1 MDLVADV
8 LMVLAVV
15 ALAWAGA
22 TLLQRLP
29 VFPLR
34 QILVTSPLTQVTP
47 AQVEQAARVAL
58 VGNFFTVDLDQV
70 RGTFEKLPW
79 VRRADVRRR
88 WPDALELSL
97 EEHQAQA
104 RWKRPDPASQEV
116 RLVNSH
122 GEVFAA
128 ASEADLPVLSGPEGS
143 AALLLTRYRE
153 FAAAHGMA
161 VVRDKEVTQFDVER
175 AIEAA
180 NATPISA
187 DDQILH
193 TLVQEFIVDGQ
204 DGVKEPIGM
213 DARRLEVKV
222 HLVTGAVTAV
232 QNIVKCVHRCGLEV
246 VDLVLQPLASGM
258 AVLTEDEK
266 DVGVCL
272 VDIGGGTTDLAVF
285 TQGAIRHTAVIP
297 IAGDQITSD
306 IGIALRTSTPDAEE
320 IKIRYGVAL
329 QQLADPEEMI
339 EVPGVGDRPA
349 SRLSRQTLAGFIQPR
364 IEEIYQKVQ
373 EELVR
378 SGYERLLRAGIV
390 LTGGSA
396 AMPGMVEL
404 GEEIFHNTV
413 KLGVPHYEGGLRDI
427 LRNPRYS
434 TAMGLLL
441 EGVAQKKRGLKTQG
455 PMTFRQILARMRAW
469 FGKNF

>member
-1 MDLVADV
+1 MSKETKNDLIVGLDIGTSKIV
-8 LMVLAVV
+8 AVV
-15 ALAWAGA
+15 AELNEEGQIAILGLGTQESRGMKKGMVINIEETVNAISRAVQEAELMSGCKIREVYTGIAGA
-22 TLLQRLP
+22 H
-29 VFPLR
+29 
-34 QILVTSPLTQVTP
+34 IKSKDS
-47 AQVEQAARVAL
+47 
-58 VGNFFTVDLDQV
+58 N
-70 RGTFEKLPW
+70 
-79 VRRADVRRR
+79 
-88 WPDALELSL
+88 
-97 EEHQAQA
+97 
-104 RWKRPDPASQEV
+104 
-116 RLVNSH
+116 
-122 GEVFAA
+122 
-128 ASEADLPVLSGPEGS
+128 
-143 AALLLTRYRE
+143 
-153 FAAAHGMA
+153 GMA

-232 QNIVKCVHRCGLEV
+232 QNIVKCVRRCGLEV

-297 IAGDQITSD
+297 IAGDQITAD

-320 IKIRYGVAL
+320 IKLRYGVAL

-339 EVPGVGDRPA
+339 EVPGVGDRPS

-373 EELVR
+373 EELKR

-404 GEEIFHNTV
+404 GEEMFHNTV
-413 KLGVPHYEGGLRDI
+413 KLAVPHYDGPLRDI
-427 LRNPRYS
+427 LRNPRHS
-434 TAMGLLL
+434 TAMGLIL
-441 EGVAQKKRGLKTQG
+441 EGTTQKKRGLKVQG
-455 PMTFRQILARMRAW
+455 PKTFRQILARMRAW

>member
-1 MDLVADV
+1 MSKETKRDLIVGLDIGTSKIVAMAAELDPEGQPSV
-8 LMVLAVV
+8 IGVGSHQFEETKDKGIKKGVVVSIEATVDAISRAIQEVELMAGCKVKEVYTGI
-15 ALAWAGA
+15 AGA
-22 TLLQRLP
+22 H
-29 VFPLR
+29 
-34 QILVTSPLTQVTP
+34 IKSKDS
-47 AQVEQAARVAL
+47 
-58 VGNFFTVDLDQV
+58 N
-70 RGTFEKLPW
+70 
-79 VRRADVRRR
+79 
-88 WPDALELSL
+88 
-97 EEHQAQA
+97 
-104 RWKRPDPASQEV
+104 
-116 RLVNSH
+116 
-122 GEVFAA
+122 
-128 ASEADLPVLSGPEGS
+128 
-143 AALLLTRYRE
+143 
-153 FAAAHGMA
+153 GMV
-161 VVRDKEVTQFDVER
+161 VVREKEVTEYDVAR

-193 TLVQEFIVDGQ
+193 TIPQEFIVDGQ

-213 DARRLEVKV
+213 DAKRLEVKV

-258 AVLTEDEK
+258 AVLTDDEK

-272 VDIGGGTTDLAVF
+272 VDIGGGTTDIAVF

-349 SRLSRQTLAGFIQPR
+349 SQLSRQTLAGFIQPR
-364 IEEIYQKVQ
+364 IEQIYQMVR
-373 EELVR
+373 EELAR
-378 SGYERLLRAGIV
+378 SGYERLLRAGVVI
-390 LTGGSA
+390 TGGSA
-396 AMPGMVEL
+396 TMPGMIEL
-404 GEEIFHNTV
+404 GEEMFHNTV
-413 KLGVPHYEGGLRDI
+413 KLGLPRYDGSLRDI
-427 LRNPRYS
+427 VRNPRYA
-434 TAMGLLL
+434 TAVGLLL
-441 EGVAQKKRGLKTQG
+441 EGVTQRKRGLKVQG
-455 PMTFRQILARMRAW
+455 PVTFRQTLARMRAW

>member
-1 MDLVADV
+1 MSKEQKDLIVGLDIGTSKIV
-8 LMVLAVV
+8 SVV
-15 ALAWAGA
+15 AELDPEGRMSLLGLGSHQFEENKGRGLKKGVVVSIEATVDAISRAIQEVELMAGCKVKEVYTGIAGA
-22 TLLQRLP
+22 H
-29 VFPLR
+29 
-34 QILVTSPLTQVTP
+34 IKSKDS
-47 AQVEQAARVAL
+47 
-58 VGNFFTVDLDQV
+58 N
-70 RGTFEKLPW
+70 
-79 VRRADVRRR
+79 
-88 WPDALELSL
+88 
-97 EEHQAQA
+97 
-104 RWKRPDPASQEV
+104 
-116 RLVNSH
+116 
-122 GEVFAA
+122 
-128 ASEADLPVLSGPEGS
+128 
-143 AALLLTRYRE
+143 
-153 FAAAHGMA
+153 GMT
-161 VVRDKEVTQFDVER
+161 VVREKEVTQFDVER

-213 DARRLEVKV
+213 DAKRLEVKV

-246 VDLVLQPLASGM
+246 VDLVLQPLASGI
-258 AVLTEDEK
+258 AVLTDDEK

-349 SRLSRQTLAGFIQPR
+349 SSLSRQTLAGFIQPR
-364 IEEIYQKVQ
+364 IEEIYQKVR

-378 SGYERLLRAGIV
+378 SGYERLLRAGVVI
-390 LTGGSA
+390 TGGAA

-404 GEEIFHNTV
+404 GEEVFHNTV
-413 KLGVPHYEGGLRDI
+413 KLGVPAYDGSLRDI
-427 LRNPRYS
+427 VRNPRYS

-441 EGVAQKKRGLKTQG
+441 EGLAQKKRGLKVQG
-455 PMTFRQILARMRAW
+455 PTTFRQVLARMRAW
-469 FGKNF
+469 FSKNF

>member
-1 MDLVADV
+1 MSKDSRRDLIVGLDIGTSKIV
-8 LMVLAVV
+8 SVV
-15 ALAWAGA
+15 AELNAEGQ
-22 TLLQRLP
+22 LSVLGLGSQPSRG
-29 VFPLR
+29 LR
-34 QILVTSPLTQVTP
+34 RGVVVNI
-47 AQVEQAARVAL
+47 EE
-58 VGNFFTVDLDQV
+58 TVNAIS
-70 RGTFEKLPW
+70 
-79 VRRADVRRR
+79 RAI
-88 WPDALELSL
+88 
-97 EEHQAQA
+97 
-104 RWKRPDPASQEV
+104 QEV
-116 RLVNSH
+116 ELMAGCKVKEVYTGIAGSH
-122 GEVFAA
+122 IK
-128 ASEADLPVLSGPEGS
+128 SKDSN
-143 AALLLTRYRE
+143 
-153 FAAAHGMA
+153 GMT
-161 VVRDKEVTQFDVER
+161 VVREKEVTQYDVER

-193 TLVQEFIVDGQ
+193 TLIQEFIVDGQ

-258 AVLTEDEK
+258 AVLTDDEK

-272 VDIGGGTTDLAVF
+272 VDIGGGTTDVAVF

-329 QQLADPEEMI
+329 QQLADPDEMI
-339 EVPGVGDRPA
+339 EVPGVGDRP
-349 SRLSRQTLAGFIQPR
+349 SSQLSRQTLAGFIEPR
-364 IEEIYQKVQ
+364 IEQIYQMVQ
-373 EELVR
+373 EELAR

-396 AMPGMVEL
+396 PMPGMIEL
-404 GEEIFHNTV
+404 GEEVFHNTV
-413 KLGVPHYEGGLRDI
+413 KLGVPRYDGPLRDI
-427 LRNPRYS
+427 VRNPRYS
-434 TAMGLLL
+434 TAVGLLL
-441 EGVAQKKRGLKTQG
+441 EGMAQKKRGLKTQG
-455 PMTFRQILARMRAW
+455 PVTFRQTLASMRAW

>member
-1 MDLVADV
+1 MSKEVKRDLLVGLDIGTSKIV
-8 LMVLAVV
+8 AVV
-15 ALAWAGA
+15 AELDDEGKLAILGLGSQESSGLKKGMVINIEATVNAISRAVQEVELMAGCKVKEVYTGIAGA
-22 TLLQRLP
+22 H
-29 VFPLR
+29 
-34 QILVTSPLTQVTP
+34 IKSKDS
-47 AQVEQAARVAL
+47 
-58 VGNFFTVDLDQV
+58 N
-70 RGTFEKLPW
+70 
-79 VRRADVRRR
+79 
-88 WPDALELSL
+88 
-97 EEHQAQA
+97 
-104 RWKRPDPASQEV
+104 
-116 RLVNSH
+116 
-122 GEVFAA
+122 
-128 ASEADLPVLSGPEGS
+128 
-143 AALLLTRYRE
+143 
-153 FAAAHGMA
+153 GMA
-161 VVRDKEVTQFDVER
+161 VVREKEVSQFDIER

-246 VDLVLQPLASGM
+246 VDLVLQPLASGY
-258 AVLTEDEK
+258 AVLTDDEK

-272 VDIGGGTTDLAVF
+272 VDIGGGTTDIAVF

-297 IAGDQITSD
+297 IAGDQLTSD
-306 IGIALRTSTPDAEE
+306 VAIALRTSTQDAEE

-339 EVPGVGDRPA
+339 EVPGVGDRPVTH
-349 SRLSRQTLAGFIQPR
+349 LSRQTLAGFIQPR
-364 IEEIYQKVQ
+364 AEEIFQKVQ

-396 AMPGMVEL
+396 AMPGMCQL

-413 KLGVPHYEGGLRDI
+413 KLGVPHYDGNLRDFV
-427 LRNPRYS
+427 RNPRYS
-434 TAMGLLL
+434 TAMGLLF
-441 EGVAQKKRGLKTQG
+441 EGAAQKQRGLKVPPPT
-455 PMTFRQILARMRAW
+455 TFRQILARMRAW